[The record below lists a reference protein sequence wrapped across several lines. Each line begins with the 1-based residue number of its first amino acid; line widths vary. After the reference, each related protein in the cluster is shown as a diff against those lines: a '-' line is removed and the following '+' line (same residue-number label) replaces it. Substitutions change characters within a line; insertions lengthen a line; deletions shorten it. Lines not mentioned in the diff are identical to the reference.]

1 MTLGRPVRILVT
13 GGTTDKVHDPRLEAL
28 VLSRDGATLTPEILA
43 DGRCHFPTRQIVL
56 LKDSLDFD
64 DAAAPQ
70 SG

>member
-43 DGRCHFPTRQIVL
+43 DGAVIFQPVRSCC
-56 LKDSLDFD
+56 
-64 DAAAPQ
+64 
-70 SG
+70 